1 MLLLLTLVFVIVFGL
16 FALILIA
23 GGAGASRETRQTIAA
38 LDSALAS
45 SLSAAAD
52 PIVDIRKQELF
63 SALPWLNRWL
73 LRYQIS
79 PRVHRLLYQANV
91 KWTPGMLLL
100 LSLVG
105 CALPAY
111 LTYLRTG
118 ALLLSLAIGAGAG
131 SLPAL
136 FVLYMRGK
144 RFRKFEEG
152 LPEALDLMVTALRA
166 GQSILSGL
174 ALVAAECADPI
185 GHEFRICF
193 EEQNYGLELRSAL
206 GNLVERFPLQDLR
219 IVTTAILIQ
228 KESGGNLAEVLD
240 KASAMI
246 RDRFRLKKQMA
257 VHTAQGRLTGW
268 ILSLLPPALGVLL
281 YLMNPESMQV
291 LWTRA
296 IGVKL
301 LCTAVGMT
309 VVGTWLIQRI
319 VRMDV

>member
-16 FALILIA
+16 FALTLIA
-23 GGAGASRETRQTIAA
+23 GGAGASRETRQVIAA

-45 SLSAAAD
+45 SLSARAD
-52 PIVDIRKQELF
+52 PVVDIRKQELL

-91 KWTPGMLLL
+91 KWTPAMLLL
-100 LSLVG
+100 LSLV
-105 CALPAY
+105 CCVLPAY
-111 LTYLRTG
+111 LACLRSG
-118 ALLLSLAIGAGAG
+118 SLLLSLAIGAGSG

-136 FVLYMRGK
+136 FVLHKRDR

-174 ALVAAECADPI
+174 ALVGAECADPI

-219 IVTTAILIQ
+219 IVATAILIQ

-309 VVGTWLIQRI
+309 AVGTWLIQRI